1 MTFEIMFVLAV
12 AICAVILFATEKL
25 SVDVVAVVLMAT
37 LMASGII
44 TPEEGIGGFSNKAT
58 VTVAAMF
65 ILSAG
70 LFKTGAVS
78 FLGDLTSKLF
88 RRNFWL
94 GLVSVMIAV
103 AFFSAF
109 INNTPVVAIFIPILL
124 GVAKELKTSTS
135 KLLMP
140 MSFASMFGGVC
151 TLIGTSTNILVN
163 SIAEKQGQPAFSMFE
178 IAPLGL
184 TMFLIGTT
192 YMLVIGIRLIPERR
206 TEGDL
211 LESFNLHEYITEV
224 VLLESSASVG
234 KQIKDAPIVKEID
247 INIIEIQRGEES
259 IPLPPATTVLRP
271 GDVLRV
277 RCDLEKFKQIR
288 EREGLVFKPDYQWRD
303 EDIQGLD
310 AKLVE
315 GVIAPNSDFIGKTLQ
330 ELRFREAFGATVL
343 ALRHR
348 GVLMRE
354 KLAETKLDA
363 GDALLLEV
371 RKRRYNQLR
380 QNPAFVIISDVRQE
394 RYRKSKII
402 PAVLIIAG
410 VIITASFG
418 IMDIVASAVIGSILL
433 VLVGC
438 IKMEE
443 AYKAIEWR
451 IIFLLAG
458 VLALEAAMENSKA
471 GELVSEQI
479 ISTVGVWGPIAMISA
494 FYLLTFILTEMM
506 SNTATAA
513 LLTPVAIATAN
524 TLGVNPRPFLVAV
537 MFAASASFMTP
548 VGYQTNT
555 LIYGPG
561 QYRFADFLRVELVA
575 LGERFQHG
583 GAELLGMNV
592 PKRALA
598 GLADAT
604 RRAARVDNPCFLHW
618 CFLSMFSFR
627 VPSPSC

>member
-1 MTFEIMFVLAV
+1 MTFEIGFVLAV
-12 AICAVILFATEKL
+12 AVCAVILFATEKL
-25 SVDVVAVVLMAT
+25 SVDVVAVVVMAT
-37 LMASGII
+37 LIASGIVSA
-44 TPEEGIGGFSNKAT
+44 EEGLSGFSNSAT

-70 LFKTGAVS
+70 LFKTGAVNY
-78 FLGDLTSKLF
+78 LGDITSKLF
-88 RRNFWL
+88 KRNLWL
-94 GLVSVMIAV
+94 GLISVMFAV

-124 GVAKELKTSTS
+124 GVAKEIKASTS

-151 TLIGTSTNILVN
+151 TLIGTSTNILAN
-163 SIAEKQGQPAFSMFE
+163 SMATKQGQPPFSMFE

-184 TMFLIGTT
+184 AMFVVGTT

-206 TEGDL
+206 AEGDL
-211 LESFNLHEYITEV
+211 IESFRLREYITEV
-224 VLLESSASVG
+224 VLLETSSSVG
-234 KQIKDAPIVKEID
+234 KQIKDAPLVKEID
-247 INIIEIQRGEES
+247 INIIEIQRGEDT
-259 IPLPPATTVLRP
+259 IPLPAATEVLKA
-271 GDVLRV
+271 GDILRV
-277 RCDLEKFKQIR
+277 RCDLDKFKKIHQRQGVI
-288 EREGLVFKPDYQWRD
+288 FKPEIGWRD
-303 EDIQGLD
+303 EDIQSFD

-315 GVIAPNSDFIGKTLQ
+315 GVIAPHSEFIGKTLKD
-330 ELRFREAFGATVL
+330 LNFREEFGATVL

-354 KLAETKLDA
+354 KLSETKLDA

-380 QNPAFVIISDVRQE
+380 QNSAFVIISEVEQE
-394 RYRKSKII
+394 KFRKSKII
-402 PAVLIIAG
+402 PAIAIIAA
-410 VIITASFG
+410 VILTASSG
-418 IMDIVASAVIGSILL
+418 YMDIVSAAVIGSILM

-438 IKMEE
+438 IRMQE

-458 VLALEAAMENSKA
+458 VLALEAAMVNSKA
-471 GELVSEQI
+471 GDLISHQI
-479 ISTVGVWGPIAMISA
+479 ISTVGVWGPIAMVSA
-494 FYLLTFILTEMM
+494 FYLMTFVLTEMM

-524 TLGVNPRPFLVAV
+524 QLGVNPRPFLVAV

-561 QYRFADFLRVELVA
+561 QYRFADFLKVGTPLNF
-575 LGERFQHG
+575 LFWIT
-583 GAELLGMNV
+583 
-592 PKRALA
+592 
-598 GLADAT
+598 AT
-604 RRAARVDNPCFLHW
+604 ILIPVIWPFEP
-618 CFLSMFSFR
+618 M
-627 VPSPSC
+627 P

>member
-1 MTFEIMFVLAV
+1 MTLEIAFVLAV
-12 AICAVILFATEKL
+12 AVAAVILFATEKL

-37 LMASGII
+37 IIASGIV
-44 TPEEGIGGFSNKAT
+44 TPEEGISGFSNKAT

-65 ILSAG
+65 VLSAG
-70 LFKTGAVS
+70 LFKTGAVTY
-78 FLGDLTSKLF
+78 LGDITSRLF
-88 RRNFWL
+88 RQNFWL
-94 GLVSVMIAV
+94 GLVSVMVAV

-109 INNTPVVAIFIPILL
+109 INNTPVVAIFIPILI
-124 GVAKELKTSTS
+124 GVAKDIKASTS

-178 IAPLGL
+178 IAPLGIA
-184 TMFLIGTT
+184 MFLIGTT
-192 YMLVIGIRLIPERR
+192 YMLLIGIRLIPERR
-206 TEGDL
+206 AEGDL

-224 VLLESSASVG
+224 VLLETSSSVG
-234 KQIKDAPIVKEID
+234 KEIKDAPLVKEID
-247 INIIEIQRGEES
+247 INIIEIQRGEDT
-259 IPLPPATTVLRP
+259 IPLPAATEVLKA

-277 RCDLEKFKQIR
+277 RCDLEKFKQIQQR
-288 EREGLVFKPDYQWRD
+288 QGIVFKPEYQWKD
-303 EDIQGLD
+303 EDIQSSD

-315 GVIAPNSDFIGKTLQ
+315 GVIAPHSEFIGKSLKD
-330 ELRFREAFGATVL
+330 LNFREEFGATVL

-348 GVLMRE
+348 GVLMRD
-354 KLAETKLDA
+354 KLSETKLDA

-371 RKRRYNQLR
+371 RKRRFTQLR
-380 QNPAFVIISDVRQE
+380 QSPAFVIISEVEQE
-394 RYRKSKII
+394 RYRKNKII
-402 PAVLIIAG
+402 PALLIVAG
-410 VIITASFG
+410 VIASASMG
-418 IMDIVASAVIGSILL
+418 LADIVAAAIIGSILMIL
-433 VLVGC
+433 GGC
-438 IKMEE
+438 IKMQE

-494 FYLLTFILTEMM
+494 FYLMTFILTEMM

-524 TLGVNPRPFLVAV
+524 TLNVSPRPFLVAV

-561 QYRFADFLRVELVA
+561 QYRFADFLKVGTPL
-575 LGERFQHG
+575 
-583 GAELLGMNV
+583 NV
-592 PKRALA
+592 LFWIT
-598 GLADAT
+598 AT
-604 RRAARVDNPCFLHW
+604 ILIPYFWPV
-618 CFLSMFSFR
+618 
-627 VPSPSC
+627 VPGP

>member
-1 MTFEIMFVLAV
+1 MTFEITFVLAV
-12 AICAVILFATEKL
+12 AVCAVILFATEKL
-25 SVDVVAVVLMAT
+25 SVDVVAIVVMVT
-37 LMASGII
+37 LIASGIVS
-44 TPEEGIGGFSNKAT
+44 PEEGISGFSNKAT

-70 LFKTGAVS
+70 LFKTGAVNY
-78 FLGDLTSKLF
+78 LGTITSRLF
-88 RRNFWL
+88 RQNFWV
-94 GLVSVMIAV
+94 GLVSVMISV

-124 GVAKELKTSTS
+124 GVAKEIKTSTS

-163 SIAEKQGQPAFSMFE
+163 SIAESQGQPAFSMFE
-178 IAPLGL
+178 IAPLGVA
-184 TMFLIGTT
+184 MFLIGTT
-192 YMLVIGIRLIPERR
+192 YMLLIGVHLIPERR
-206 TEGDL
+206 AEGDL
-211 LESFNLHEYITEV
+211 IESFHLHEYITEV
-224 VLLESSASVG
+224 VLLEDSSSVG
-234 KQIKDAPIVKEID
+234 KQIKDAPLVKEID
-247 INIIEIQRGEES
+247 ISIIEIQRGDET
-259 IPLPPATTVLRP
+259 IPLPAADVVLKA

-277 RCDLEKFKQIR
+277 RCDLEKFKKIQQR
-288 EREGLVFKPDYQWRD
+288 QGVVFKPEFQWRD
-303 EDIQGLD
+303 EDIQSFD

-315 GVIAPNSDFIGKTLQ
+315 CVIAPHSDFIGKTLKD
-330 ELRFREAFGATVL
+330 LNFRSEFGATVL

-354 KLAETKLDA
+354 KLSETKLDA

-371 RKRRYNQLR
+371 RKRRYNQLK
-380 QNPAFVIISDVRQE
+380 QSPAFVIISEVEQE
-394 RYRKSKII
+394 RFRKSKII
-402 PAVLIIAG
+402 PALLIIAG
-410 VIITASFG
+410 VIITASAG
-418 IMDIVASAVIGSILL
+418 IMDIVASAVIGSVLL

-479 ISTVGVWGPIAMISA
+479 IATVGVWGPVALLSA
-494 FYLLTFILTEMM
+494 FYLMTFILTEMM

-524 TLGVNPRPFLVAV
+524 TLDLNPRPFLVAV

-561 QYRFADFLRVELVA
+561 QYRFADFLKVGTPLNILFWITATILIPYFWPLELV
-575 LGERFQHG
+575 
-583 GAELLGMNV
+583 
-592 PKRALA
+592 P
-598 GLADAT
+598 
-604 RRAARVDNPCFLHW
+604 
-618 CFLSMFSFR
+618 
-627 VPSPSC
+627 

>member
-1 MTFEIMFVLAV
+1 MTFEIAFVLLVAV
-12 AICAVILFATEKL
+12 CAVILFATEKF
-25 SVDVVAVVLMAT
+25 SVDVVAIVLMAT
-37 LMASGII
+37 LIASGVV
-44 TPEEGIGGFSNKAT
+44 TPEEGISGFSNKAT

-65 ILSAG
+65 VLSAG

-78 FLGDLTSKLF
+78 YIGKITTRIF
-88 RRNFWL
+88 RRNYWL
-94 GLVSVMIAV
+94 GLVSVMFFV

-124 GVAKELKTSTS
+124 GVAKELKSSTS

-163 SIAEKQGQPAFSMFE
+163 SIAEREGQPAFSMFE

-184 TMFLIGTT
+184 VMFVVGTA
-192 YMLVIGIRLIPERR
+192 YMLIVGIRLIPDRR

-211 LESFNLHEYITEV
+211 LETFKLKEYITEI
-224 VLLESSASVG
+224 VLLDGCSSANVP
-234 KQIKDAPIVKEID
+234 IKEAPLVKEIA
-247 INIIEIQRGEES
+247 INIIEIQREDRTIS
-259 IPLPPATTVLRP
+259 LPSADEVLLA

-277 RCDLEKFKQIR
+277 RCDLEKLKRIQR
-288 EREGLVFKPDYQWRD
+288 REGVVFKPQFRWRD
-303 EDIQGLD
+303 EDIAGSD
-310 AKLVE
+310 TRLVE
-315 GVIAPNSDFIGKTLQ
+315 AVIAPNSEFIGKTL
-330 ELRFREAFGATVL
+330 EDLKFREAFGATVL

-348 GVLMRE
+348 GVLMRD
-354 KLAETKLDA
+354 KLSETKLNA

-371 RKRRYNQLR
+371 RTRRYAQLR
-380 QNPAFVIISDVRQE
+380 QSPAFVIISEVEQE
-394 RYRKSKII
+394 KYRTSKVI
-402 PAVLIIAG
+402 PALLIVAG
-410 VIITASFG
+410 VIATASAG
-418 IMDIVASAVIGSILL
+418 LMDIVASAIIGSILL
-433 VLVGC
+433 ILIGC
-438 IKMEE
+438 IRMEE

-458 VLALEAAMENSKA
+458 VLALEGAMHNTKA
-471 GELVSEQI
+471 GELVS
-479 ISTVGVWGPIAMISA
+479 SKLLDTVGGWGLVAIISA
-494 FYLLTFILTEMM
+494 FYLLTFVLTEMM

-561 QYRFADFLRVELVA
+561 QYRFADFLKVGTPLNILFWITA
-575 LGERFQHG
+575 T
-583 GAELLGMNV
+583 LLIPLIWGFEPV
-592 PKRALA
+592 K
-598 GLADAT
+598 
-604 RRAARVDNPCFLHW
+604 
-618 CFLSMFSFR
+618 
-627 VPSPSC
+627 

>member
-1 MTFEIMFVLAV
+1 MTYEITFVLAV
-12 AICAVILFATEKL
+12 AVCAVILFATEKL
-25 SVDVVAVVLMAT
+25 SVDVVAIVVMVT
-37 LMASGII
+37 LIASGIVS
-44 TPEEGIGGFSNKAT
+44 PEEGISGFSNKAT

-70 LFKTGAVS
+70 LFKTGAVNY
-78 FLGDLTSKLF
+78 LGTITSRLF
-88 RRNFWL
+88 KQNFWV
-94 GLVSVMIAV
+94 GLISVMFAV

-124 GVAKELKTSTS
+124 GVAKEIKASTS

-163 SIAEKQGQPAFSMFE
+163 SIAEGQGQPAFSMFE

-184 TMFLIGTT
+184 VMFVVGTT

-206 TEGDL
+206 AEGDL
-211 LESFNLHEYITEV
+211 IESFHLHEYITEV
-224 VLLESSASVG
+224 VLLEESSSVG
-234 KQIKDAPIVKEID
+234 KQIKDAPLVKDID
-247 INIIEIQRGEES
+247 ISIIEIQRGDET
-259 IPLPPATTVLRP
+259 IPLPAADVVLRA

-277 RCDLEKFKQIR
+277 RCDLEKFKKIQQR
-288 EREGLVFKPDYQWRD
+288 QGVVFKPEFQWRD
-303 EDIQGLD
+303 EDIQSLD

-315 GVIAPNSDFIGKTLQ
+315 GVIAPHSDFIGKTLKD
-330 ELRFREAFGATVL
+330 LNFRGEFGATVL

-354 KLAETKLDA
+354 KLSETKLDA

-371 RKRRYNQLR
+371 RKRRFNQLR
-380 QNPAFVIISDVRQE
+380 QSPAFVIISEVQQE
-394 RYRKSKII
+394 RFRKRKII
-402 PAVLIIAG
+402 PALLIIAG
-410 VIITASFG
+410 VIITASVG
-418 IMDIVASAVIGSILL
+418 IMDIVASAVIGSVLL

-479 ISTVGVWGPIAMISA
+479 IATVGVWGPIAMISA
-494 FYLLTFILTEMM
+494 FYLMTFVLTEMM

-524 TLGVNPRPFLVAV
+524 TLGLNPRPFLVAV

-561 QYRFADFLRVELVA
+561 QYRFADFLKVGTPLNILFWITATILIPYFWPLELA
-575 LGERFQHG
+575 
-583 GAELLGMNV
+583 
-592 PKRALA
+592 P
-598 GLADAT
+598 
-604 RRAARVDNPCFLHW
+604 
-618 CFLSMFSFR
+618 
-627 VPSPSC
+627 